1 MPKENKNKNVGLI
14 GGRNF
19 SRAMFRPETLN
30 DADRTIDVVFATPTP
45 VRRYSWY
52 DEQYYNEVLDMA
64 GCNLDRA
71 GDKGLPVLDN
81 HSSWGGLNGIIGR
94 AENLRREGESW
105 IATVR
110 FSEREELQPL
120 IADIRNAIITDI
132 SFGYSVDDFKK
143 EDKKDGGKYRTYKV
157 TKWTPYEISFV
168 VIPADPKAGTRSE
181 SDLDLPGMDAET
193 RKKQPENSNQNP
205 TETQKTVTNTNT
217 HKMKRETMIAYL
229 GKRGIS
235 VASDATDEQVSAEF
249 ERALASDNTGD
260 AEQIRKQVKDAETA
274 AVTAERSR
282 VSEITAAV
290 RKAGLGQDFADKLIN
305 DGTSIDAARAAIID
319 EFSAKD
325 PNKGASGVRGVHV
338 GGENQLKKR
347 EAIVAS
353 IELRANPDLAKK
365 MDKEL
370 VKDAREYRGMTML
383 RLCEDVLTSE
393 GVNTRGMSQREV
405 AMAALG
411 LNSRTHS
418 TSDFPI
424 ILGETV
430 NKSLTREY
438 EYAAPTFAP
447 FCRRSTATDFKT
459 ITRAAMSG
467 LVDEFDKVVE
477 GGEYTATTVKEGKE
491 EYKLGKYGKTISITW
506 EMIVNDDLS
515 AFERIPSAIATQ
527 ARNKQSDIIY
537 GILNDNPIMGD
548 GVALF
553 EENSHK
559 NFIDTGTVLS
569 EANLDIALEMFRN
582 QKGMEGNFIRV
593 TPSFLIVGPKNEARA
608 YKLTSSNYVPAQQS
622 DVANPNYTGMVVIV
636 DPLIKDYR
644 WFLSAKPSSI
654 DTIEYSFLD
663 GEPELFVEQRTNFE
677 IDSIDIKARMIFAAK
692 AIDFRGLFRNDGA
705 AS

>member
-132 SFGYSVDDFKK
+132 SFGYSVDDFQKL
-143 EDKKDGGKYRTYKV
+143 DKKDGEKHRTYKV

-193 RKKQPENSNQNP
+193 REKPTENPNQNP

-249 ERALASDNTGD
+249 ERALATDNTGD

-290 RKAGLGQDFADKLIN
+290 RKAGLGQEFAEKLIN
-305 DGTSIDAARAAIID
+305 EGTSIDAARAAIID
-319 EFSAKD
+319 EFSAQD
-325 PNKGASGVRGVHV
+325 PNKGASGVRGVIV

-353 IELRANPDLAKK
+353 IELRANPNLQREMKP
-365 MDKEL
+365 EL
-370 VKDAREYRGMTML
+370 VKDANEFRGMSLL
-383 RLCEDVLTSE
+383 RLAEDVLTSE
-393 GVNTRGMSQREV
+393 GVNTRGMSKREL

-430 NKSLTREY
+430 NKSLARA
-438 EYAAPTFAP
+438 YAMVTPTFQP
-447 FCRRSTATDFKT
+447 FCRRTSLADFKT
-459 ITRAAMSG
+459 ITRATISG
-467 LVDEFDKVVE
+467 LIDKFDEIGE
-477 GGEYTATTVKEGKE
+477 GEEYKATTVNEGKE
-491 EYKLGKYGKTISITW
+491 QYKLAKYGRRIGVTW
-506 EMIVNDDLS
+506 EMLINDDLD
-515 AFERIPSAIATQ
+515 AFSRIPMAIATK
-527 ARNKQSDIIY
+527 AANKQSDIIY

-553 EENSHK
+553 EENTHK

-569 EANLDIALEMFRN
+569 EANLDIAFEKFYQQTGLE
-582 QKGMEGNFIRV
+582 GDFIRV
-593 TPSFLIVGPKNEARA
+593 IPRFLIVGPKNAARA
-608 YKLTSSNYVPAQQS
+608 YKVTSSNYVPAEQS
-622 DVANPNYTGMVVIV
+622 AVANPNYTGMSVIV
-636 DPLIKDYR
+636 DPLITDYR
-644 WFLSAKPSSI
+644 WFLSADPSQI
-654 DTIEYSFLD
+654 DTIEYAFLD
-663 GEPELFVEQRTNFE
+663 GEPELFVEQRTNFDT
-677 IDSIDIKARMIFAAK
+677 DSIDIKARMIFAGK
-692 AIDFRGLFRNDGA
+692 AMDHRGMFRNDGA